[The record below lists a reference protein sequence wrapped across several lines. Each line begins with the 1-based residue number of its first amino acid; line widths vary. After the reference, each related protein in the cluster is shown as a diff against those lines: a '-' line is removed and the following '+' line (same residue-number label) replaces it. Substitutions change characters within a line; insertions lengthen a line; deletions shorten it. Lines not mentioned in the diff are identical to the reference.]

1 MLRPV
6 CMKFLIISVILTSLA
21 LSAMAQKPDDVL
33 ATAAGRSFKLADLGT
48 EAQQAA
54 ASLPTRTFATRSAI
68 LEQMV
73 NQRLLDAEAK
83 SVGLSAGKLISN
95 EKAKV
100 PAPTETEIKA
110 LYDANRRALG
120 DLTLDKAKKQIV
132 AYLRREPEQ
141 KVLGS
146 LYARLKTKYKYV
158 AGTPVNSPALAP
170 TDVVAT
176 VNGVPL
182 TAKEYEETAKVALYE
197 LNATVAEL
205 VITDLNDVVFNAMIA
220 EEAKALNIDAG
231 DLIAREITNKMKDF
245 SNEERFTLEEAL
257 AKKLAAKFKPAITFK
272 LPEPVVQ
279 KISPDDDPA
288 TGPADAPVTVV
299 MFSDFECPA
308 CAATHP
314 VLKRAIETFPGK
326 VRFVVR
332 DYPLESIH
340 ENAFNAAR
348 AANAANAQGKFFE
361 YAEIL
366 YKRQDAL
373 DKASLTKYAA
383 EIGLN
388 AKQFEIDFS
397 AEKTANEI
405 RKDQADADSYIVS
418 STPTIFVNG
427 IRVREL
433 SFSSFKSAIERAM
446 PK

>member
-1 MLRPV
+1 
-6 CMKFLIISVILTSLA
+6 MKALTTTLLLVLLA
-21 LSAMAQKPDDVL
+21 VSTFAQKPDDVL
-33 ATAAGRSFKLADLGT
+33 ATAAGRSFKVADLGT
-48 EAQQAA
+48 EAQQAV
-54 ASLPTRTFATRSAI
+54 ASIPTRTFATRTAI
-68 LEQMV
+68 LDQMV
-73 NQRLLDAEAK
+73 NQRLLDAESKALGTSPGK
-83 SVGLSAGKLISN
+83 IIAG

-100 PAPTETEIKA
+100 PAPAEAEIKA
-110 LYDANRRALG
+110 IYDANRQALG
-120 DLTLDKAKKQIV
+120 DLTLEKARKQIV

-141 KVLGS
+141 KLLGA
-146 LYARLKTKYKYV
+146 LYTRLKTKYKYV
-158 AGTPVNSPALAP
+158 AGKPVNSAALAP
-170 TDVVAT
+170 TDIVAT
-176 VNGVPL
+176 INNVPI
-182 TAKEYEETAKVALYE
+182 TAKEYEETARIAQYE
-197 LNATVAEL
+197 LNAAVSDL
-205 VITDLNDVVFNAMIA
+205 VIADLNEVVYNVLIL

-231 DLIAREITNKMKDF
+231 ALIAQEITNKMKDF
-245 SNEERFTLEEAL
+245 SNEERFALEDAF
-257 AKKLAAKFKPAITFK
+257 AKKLAAKHKPTITFK
-272 LPEPVVQ
+272 GPEPLAQ
-279 KISPDDDPA
+279 KISADDDPA
-288 TGPADAPVTVV
+288 IGPADAPVTVV

-314 VLKRAIETFPGK
+314 VLKRAIESFPGK

-348 AANAANAQGKFFE
+348 AANAANAQGRFFE

-373 DKASLTKYAA
+373 DKPSLMKYAA

-405 RKDQADADSYIVS
+405 RKDQADGDSYIVS